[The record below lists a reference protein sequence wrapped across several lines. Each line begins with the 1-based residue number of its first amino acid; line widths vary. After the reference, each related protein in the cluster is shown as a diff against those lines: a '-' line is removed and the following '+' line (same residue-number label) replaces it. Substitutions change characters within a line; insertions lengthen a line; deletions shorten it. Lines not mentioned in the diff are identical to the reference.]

1 MLEIIAN
8 MNGVL
13 VLTTVGIS
21 TRACRISDGLIF
33 VEKFN
38 EITPTDPVSMFGRS
52 TNGRPSTH
60 RRTTV
65 IFLQNSNSVWI
76 HGMEK
81 VVGVGFDNPPWVV

>member
-13 VLTTVGIS
+13 VLTIVGIS
-21 TRACRISDGLIF
+21 THACRISDDLIF
-33 VEKFN
+33 IEKLN
-38 EITPTDPVSMFGRS
+38 EITPTDLVTMFGRS

-65 IFLQNSNSVWI
+65 IFLQNSNSD
-76 HGMEK
+76 GL
-81 VVGVGFDNPPWVV
+81 GGAQ